1 MSSIEQHTHL
11 YMIRHGQTE
20 SNVAGLLHGATDV
33 PLNPYGLR
41 QAEQVALR
49 IQEMTDLNVMY
60 SSPLQRALQ
69 TAQAI
74 SRLIELPLHL
84 HPGLAEINFG
94 LVEGSTFAQLAESHP
109 ELHQRM
115 LDQDEMDLGWPGGE
129 SRREFGLRIEAA
141 LDEIINA
148 HRGKRLIV
156 VAHGG
161 VIGRATSMLLGNNPG
176 DWESHAIG
184 NCSVT
189 HFEIAASGPI
199 AHLIGDTVHLEGFD
213 LETAAAGD
221 AE

>member
-1 MSSIEQHTHL
+1 MSPPEQHTHL

-41 QAEQVALR
+41 QAERVALR
-49 IQEMTDLNVMY
+49 IQEMMDLHVMY

-94 LVEGSTFAQLAESHP
+94 LVEGSTFEQLADTRP
-109 ELHQRM
+109 ELFQKM
-115 LDQDEMDLGWPGGE
+115 LDHNEMDVRWPEGE
-129 SRREFGLRIEAA
+129 SRREFGQRIEAA
-141 LDEIINA
+141 LDDIINA
-148 HRGKRLIV
+148 QRGKHVIV

-161 VIGRATSMLLGNNPG
+161 VIARATTMLLGQTPG
-176 DWESHAIG
+176 DWQRYNIA

-199 AHLIGDTVHLEGFD
+199 AHLISDTVHLEGFD
-213 LETAAAGD
+213 LETATAGD
-221 AE
+221 AK

>member
-1 MSSIEQHTHL
+1 MSATEQHTHL

-41 QAEQVALR
+41 QAERVALR
-49 IQEMTDLNVMY
+49 LQEMTDLNVMY
-60 SSPLQRALQ
+60 SSPLQRARQ

-94 LVEGSTFAQLAESHP
+94 LIEGSTFEQLAETHP
-109 ELHQRM
+109 ELHQKM
-115 LDQDEMDLGWPGGE
+115 LDHNEMDVRWPDGE
-129 SRREFGLRIEAA
+129 SRSEFGQRIEAA
-141 LDEIINA
+141 LDDIINA
-148 HRGKRLIV
+148 QRGQHVIV

-161 VIGRATSMLLGNNPG
+161 VIARATTMLLGETPG
-176 DWESHAIG
+176 DWQRYTIA

-189 HFEIAASGPI
+189 HFEIAATGPI
-199 AHLIGDTVHLEGFD
+199 AHLISDTVHLEGFD
-213 LETAAAGD
+213 VEPATAGE

>member
-1 MSSIEQHTHL
+1 MTTTEQHTHL

-41 QAEQVALR
+41 QAERVALR
-49 IQEMTDLNVMY
+49 VQEMTDLHAMY

-74 SRLIELPLHL
+74 ARLIDLPLHL

-94 LVEGSTFAQLAESHP
+94 LLEGATLDEVREAYPDLHTQLLDHSDPDVRFP
-109 ELHQRM
+109 E
-115 LDQDEMDLGWPGGE
+115 GE
-129 SRREFGLRIEAA
+129 SRGEFGDRIEAA
-141 LDEIINA
+141 LDDIINS
-148 HRGKRLIV
+148 HRGQHVIV

-161 VIGRATSMLLGNNPG
+161 VIGRATSMFRRERPG
-176 DWESHAIG
+176 DWQRYSIA

-199 AHLIGDTVHLEGFD
+199 AHLIGDTVHFEGFD
-213 LETAAAGD
+213 LEPAGTGSG
-221 AE
+221 E

>member
-1 MSSIEQHTHL
+1 MSRSEQHTHL

-33 PLNPYGLR
+33 PLNPFGLR
-41 QAEQVALR
+41 QAERVALR

-74 SRLIELPLHL
+74 SRLIEIPLHL

-94 LVEGSTFAQLAESHP
+94 LVEGSTFTQLAEDHP
-109 ELHQRM
+109 ELYEKM
-115 LDQDEMDLGWPGGE
+115 LNHDEMDVRWPEGE
-129 SRREFGLRIEAA
+129 SRNEFGQRIEAA

-148 HRGKRLIV
+148 HRGERVIV

-161 VIGRATSMLLGNNPG
+161 VIARAATMFLGERPG
-176 DWESHAIG
+176 DWQRYAIA

-199 AHLIGDTVHLEGFD
+199 AHLISDTVHLEGFD
-213 LETAAAGD
+213 LEPAAAGD

>member
-1 MSSIEQHTHL
+1 MTTTDQHTHL

-33 PLNPYGLR
+33 PLNPYGLK
-41 QAEQVALR
+41 QAERVALR
-49 IQEMTDLNVMY
+49 VREMTDLNVMY

-94 LVEGSTFAQLAESHP
+94 LVEGSTIAQLAETHP

-115 LDQDEMDLGWPGGE
+115 LNRDEMDLGWPEGE
-129 SRREFGLRIEAA
+129 SRREFGQRIEAA
-141 LDEIINA
+141 LDDIINA
-148 HRGKRLIV
+148 HRGERVIV

-161 VIGRATSMLLGNNPG
+161 VIGRATTMLLGNKPG
-176 DWESHAIG
+176 DWESHPIA

-189 HFEIAASGPI
+189 HFEIASSGPI
-199 AHLIGDTVHLEGFD
+199 AHLIGDTVHLEEFD
-213 LETAAAGD
+213 VEPATTVNG
-221 AE
+221 E